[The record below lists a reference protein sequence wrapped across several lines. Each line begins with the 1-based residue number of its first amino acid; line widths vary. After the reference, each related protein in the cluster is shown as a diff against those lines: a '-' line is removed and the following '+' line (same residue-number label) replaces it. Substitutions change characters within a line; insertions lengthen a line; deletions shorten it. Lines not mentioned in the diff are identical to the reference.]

1 MADPFNVL
9 VDLIDANI
17 DATTI
22 TFKANPDVLTFGDV
36 GWLGGTRY
44 VVLATPKAQK
54 AGDAA
59 EKDPKTVVISVTV
72 KDKAGNSNTLPVT
85 TFMLAAR
92 GAGTA
97 VTGTDPT
104 KN

>member
-22 TFKANPDVLTFGDV
+22 TFKADPDELTFGDV

-44 VVLATPKAQK
+44 VVLATPKALA
-54 AGDAA
+54 AGVAA
-59 EKDPKTVVISVTV
+59 EKVTTSVAITVTA

-85 TFMLAAR
+85 TVTLAKRA
-92 GAGTA
+92 AGTGDA
-97 VTGTDPT
+97 TER
-104 KN
+104 